1 MIKVK
6 FVTPNGVYKEVETP
20 ILNVKTTDGERGI
33 LPNHMPIVLMLEVSK
48 LETKENGEKKAY
60 AIGGGMLYFESN
72 VATIL
77 VDSIESKEEIDLKRA
92 QEAMGR
98 AKDRLEGRTKNPNLD
113 IKRAELA
120 LARALNR
127 INVANY

>member
-6 FVTPNGVYKEVETP
+6 FVTPNGTYKEVDSA
-20 ILNVKTTDGERGI
+20 ILNVKSTDGERGI
-33 LPNHMPIVLMLEVSK
+33 LPNHMPIVLMLEISR
-48 LETKENGEKKAY
+48 LETKEDGQKRQY
-60 AIGGGMLYFESN
+60 AIGGGMLYFENN

-77 VDSIESKEEIDLKRA
+77 VDSIESKDEIDVDRANAAEKRA
-92 QEAMGR
+92 EER
-98 AKDRLEGRTKNPNLD
+98 LKNKDPNID

-127 INVANY
+127 INVAKY

>member
-6 FVTPNGVYKEVETP
+6 FVTPNGLYKEVETS
-20 ILNVKTTDGERGI
+20 ILNVKSTDGERGI
-33 LPNHMPIVLMLEVSK
+33 LPNHMPLVLMLEVSR
-48 LETKENGEKKAY
+48 LETKENGEKKEY
-60 AIGGGMLYFESN
+60 AIGGGMLYFEN
-72 VATIL
+72 NLATIL
-77 VDSIESKEEIDLKRA
+77 IDSIESKEEIDLKRA
-92 QEAMGR
+92 EEALGR
-98 AKDRLEGRTKNPNLD
+98 AKTRLEKKTNDSNLD

>member
-6 FVTPNGVYKEVETP
+6 FVTPNGLYKEVETS
-20 ILNVKTTDGERGI
+20 ILNVKSTDGERGI
-33 LPNHMPIVLMLEVSK
+33 FPNHMPLVLMLEVSR
-48 LETKENGEKKAY
+48 LETKENGEKKEY
-60 AIGGGMLYFESN
+60 AIGGGMLYFEN
-72 VATIL
+72 NLATIL

-92 QEAMGR
+92 EEALGR
-98 AKDRLEGRTKNPNLD
+98 AKTRLEKKTNDSNLD